1 MCFWKINGGTMVVY
15 DLNDA
20 KYASSMY
27 FETKEKAV
35 IAGAGICYERY
46 NGESTFQGFINC
58 LNEAMKYEDI
68 TIEPIVIY

>member
-1 MCFWKINGGTMVVY
+1 MVIY

-20 KYASSMY
+20 KYTVSMY

-58 LNEAMKYEDI
+58 LNETMEYEDI
-68 TIEPIVIY
+68 TIESVVIH

>member
-1 MCFWKINGGTMVVY
+1 MEAIMVIY

-20 KYASSMY
+20 KYAVSTY

-58 LNEAMKYEDI
+58 LNETYICADELN
-68 TIEPIVIY
+68 

>member
-1 MCFWKINGGTMVVY
+1 MVIY

-20 KYASSMY
+20 KYTVSMY

-58 LNEAMKYEDI
+58 LNEAMEYEDI
-68 TIEPIVIY
+68 TIESVVIH

>member
-1 MCFWKINGGTMVVY
+1 MVVY

-20 KYASSMY
+20 KCANSMY

-46 NGESTFQGFINC
+46 KSNKSFQDFINS
-58 LNEAMKYEDI
+58 LNNAMEYEDI
-68 TIEPIVIY
+68 TIETVVIY